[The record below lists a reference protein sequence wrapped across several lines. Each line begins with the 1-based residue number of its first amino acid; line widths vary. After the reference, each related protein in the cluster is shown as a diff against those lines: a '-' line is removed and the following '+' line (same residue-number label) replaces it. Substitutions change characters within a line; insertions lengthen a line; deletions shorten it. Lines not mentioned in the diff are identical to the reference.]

1 MCLLANYAG
10 GCLKTSEEFIE
21 FAKLGCYVEFDFFG
35 SESSYYQY
43 TMEIDFFSDAQR
55 MDFFKDLVD
64 EGYEDQ
70 LVMAHDIHKKIQL
83 VSENVLLGVTNWF
96 PS

>member
-1 MCLLANYAG
+1 
-10 GCLKTSEEFIE
+10 
-21 FAKLGCYVEFDFFG
+21 
-35 SESSYYQY
+35 
-43 TMEIDFFSDAQR
+43 MEIDFFSDAQR

-83 VSENVLLGVTNWF
+83 VSENVSQIDSRLKGPYADRILIPQGSTGSSTFFDIKWKPIF
-96 PS
+96 F